1 MLSAVQGVLSGAVVL
16 FVIAWLFGLAPIE
29 TYNLNHAPVAVAV
42 VGAILAVAWAVEKMG
57 D

>member
-42 VGAILAVAWAVEKMG
+42 VGAILAVAWAVEKM
-57 D
+57 